1 MANKIFD
8 LTNFVID
15 RPIRGLMLSSTDM
28 SVMWSINQIT
38 NPTLSIT
45 TEKTDAVDALGA
57 KIMTFERAKNAEF
70 SAENSLFDLGLYA
83 AQAGTEKEVASSSAK
98 MTVPAFEEVDV
109 NGATVTLK
117 HAPVGQIMYI
127 YELKGDSTLGTKY
140 VNGSSASTTEFVHT
154 SGSTE
159 ITVPEDLETGSQLF
173 VQYEYETEKAVAV
186 HNQGTEF
193 PKAGIFYLEVLGA
206 DICDPTNLIHAYVKF
221 PNAKLVSDVDLTFST
236 ESTHSFTIQAMPDY
250 CDKNKR
256 LLSIIVPDED

>member
-1 MANKIFD
+1 MANVVYDIN
-8 LTNFVID
+8 NFVID
-15 RPIRGLMLSSTDM
+15 RPLRGLMVSSTDK

-83 AQAGTEKEVASSSAK
+83 AQAGTEKEIASETEV
-98 MTVPAFEEVDV
+98 MVVPAFEEVDV
-109 NGATVTLK
+109 TGEKVTLK
-117 HAPVGQIMYI
+117 HIPNAQIAYI
-127 YELKGDSTLGTKY
+127 YELRGDSTLGVKY
-140 VNGSSASTTEFVHT
+140 TNGSAASDTEFVHAE
-154 SGSTE
+154 GSQE
-159 ITVPEDLETGSQLF
+159 ITVPTGLASGSQLF
-173 VQYEYETEKAVAV
+173 VQYEYESSRAVAV
-186 HNQGTEF
+186 HNKGTEF

-221 PNAKLVSDVDLTFST
+221 GNAKLVSDVDITFST

-250 CDKNKR
+250 CDKEKR
-256 LLSIIVPDED
+256 LLSIIIPDEE

>member
-1 MANKIFD
+1 MAKNYD
-8 LTNFVID
+8 LNNFIVD
-15 RPIRGLMLSSTDM
+15 RPIRGLMLSSTDK

-70 SAENSLFDLGLYA
+70 SGENSLFDLGLYA
-83 AQAGTEKEVASSSAK
+83 AQAGSEKEVASSSAK
-98 MTVPAFEEVDV
+98 MVVPAFEEVDV
-109 NGATVTLK
+109 NGTTITLK
-117 HAPVGQIMYI
+117 HAPKGQIPYI

-140 VNGSSASTTEFVHT
+140 TNAASASDTEFVHAADA
-154 SGSTE
+154 TE
-159 ITVPEDLETGSQLF
+159 ITVPNNLATDARLF
-173 VQYEYETEKAVAV
+173 VQYEYETENAVAV

-206 DICDPTNLIHAYVKF
+206 DICDPTNLIHAYIKF

-250 CDKNKR
+250 CDKVTFTDVLHN
-256 LLSIIVPDED
+256 I